1 MRKLLLQIL
10 LYISAITISSYIL
23 LGYLKLIPTNT
34 TALIVMGFFGIF
46 ACLLLGEIIGDE
58 RKNSNNKRV

>member
-1 MRKLLLQIL
+1 MRKLLLEIL

-46 ACLLLGEIIGDE
+46 TCLLLGEIIGDE
-58 RKNSNNKRV
+58 RKNSNNKKI

>member
-23 LGYLKLIPTNT
+23 LGYLKLIPTNI

-46 ACLLLGEIIGDE
+46 TCLLLGEIIGDE

>member
-23 LGYLKLIPTNT
+23 LGYLKLITTNI

-46 ACLLLGEIIGDE
+46 TCLLLGEIIGDE

>member
-34 TALIVMGFFGIF
+34 TALIVMSFFGIF
-46 ACLLLGEIIGDE
+46 TCLLLGEIIGDE
-58 RKNSNNKRV
+58 RKNSDNKRV